1 MRKNDPKFSEH
12 FYKRI
17 LKIGCMAIVLVSVA
31 VIPIMFFVLKGYV
44 NKNIKSTE
52 NIHTQKT
59 VTQIEDCLQQ
69 SSNIATYISDFTNIP
84 ISELSETNSYW
95 HKKILED
102 NMDSYVTTCEFIAK
116 IIIEDKSGNSYSSV
130 KQLEDNCSEFVTNY
144 KTCKIFMSPKPSWPY
159 FLKLIFTSRTDR
171 LNRVTVFLNTSYISQ
186 SIFEKDTYLID
197 SNHHIVLSN
206 DASKQGVLVET
217 LYGADKKTDLTE
229 KDPLDSY
236 FVSVEKLPNSD
247 LSVVSFAPKKD
258 YLPQIMLVFFL
269 CIISIALLMSL
280 IMVIFVRII
289 SEIYKPIR
297 NIAETFK
304 YHIPFDE
311 DKFVNEISYINYSI
325 SHTLEKNEQLNEDL
339 PKLIETAKLSQARAV
354 YSQISPHFIFN
365 TLDNIK
371 WQSVIE
377 LGAGNHIE
385 HSIVLLNNIISECMQ
400 QKDMIT
406 TIAKE
411 IELTKNYKDLML
423 NRYDNF
429 FKIVWNVPDE
439 LKNALI
445 IKLSLQ
451 PLIENSIMHSFD
463 PSKEGQYVNIT
474 FFKDEEQNK
483 ITALISDNGKGIDPE
498 TLDSIRT
505 SLLDH
510 EPAQKHIGIKNIH
523 IRYQI
528 LYGENYGITDIKS
541 NSEGTQITLKIPYQ
555 TDLN

>member
-1 MRKNDPKFSEH
+1 
-12 FYKRI
+12 
-17 LKIGCMAIVLVSVA
+17 MAIVLVSVA

-258 YLPQIMLVFFL
+258 YLPQIMLVFLL

-311 DKFVNEISYINYSI
+311 EKFVNEISYINYSI

-411 IELTKNYKDLML
+411 IELTKNYTDLML

-498 TLDSIRT
+498 TLDSIRA

>member
-1 MRKNDPKFSEH
+1 
-12 FYKRI
+12 
-17 LKIGCMAIVLVSVA
+17 MAIVLVSVA

-44 NKNIKSTE
+44 KKNIKSTE

-130 KQLEDNCSEFVTNY
+130 KQLEDNCSEFVSNY

-186 SIFEKDTYLID
+186 RIFVKDTYLID

-206 DASKQGVLVET
+206 DASNQGVLVET

-311 DKFVNEISYINYSI
+311 EKFVNEISYINYSI

-411 IELTKNYKDLML
+411 IELTKNYTDLML

-498 TLDSIRT
+498 TLDSIRA